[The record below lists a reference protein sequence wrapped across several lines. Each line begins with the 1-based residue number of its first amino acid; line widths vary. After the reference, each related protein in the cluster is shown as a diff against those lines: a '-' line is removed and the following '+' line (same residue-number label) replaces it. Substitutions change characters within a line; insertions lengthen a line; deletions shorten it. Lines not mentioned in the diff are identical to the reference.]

1 MIFGYVRVSKNEQN
15 QDLQFDAL
23 RKAGCEKIFHEKV
36 SGASKERPEYARMVS
51 ELRKGDIIVVWRIDR
66 LGRATYELIKLMVEW
81 KEMGVNFR
89 SISEGIDTS
98 TKMGRLW
105 YMLSSVFAENEREI
119 LMERTL
125 AGLDAARARDRVGG
139 RPKGL
144 TGKSKELASLAAT
157 LYLSKKYTADQIRQ
171 QLKIGSKATLYS
183 YLRHEG
189 ISIEGWHRVKKSTA
203 NTESCNT
210 D

>member
-23 RKAGCEKIFHEKV
+23 RKAGCEKFFHEKV
-36 SGASKERPEYARMVS
+36 SGASRERPQYAKMVS
-51 ELRKGDIIVVWRIDR
+51 ELRKGDVIVVWRIDR
-66 LGRATYELIKLMVEW
+66 LGRATYELIRLMVEW
-81 KEMGVNFR
+81 KEMGVDFR

-125 AGLDAARARDRVGG
+125 AGMEAARARGRVGG

-144 TGKSKELASLAAT
+144 TKKSKELASLAAT
-157 LYLSKKYTADQIRQ
+157 LYQSKKYTTVQICE
-171 QLKIGSKATLYS
+171 QLKIGSKATLYN

-189 ISIEGWHRVKKSTA
+189 IQIEGWERIKKPLGK
-203 NTESCNT
+203 
-210 D
+210 

>member
-36 SGASKERPEYARMVS
+36 SGASKDRPEYGKMVS
-51 ELRKGDIIVVWRIDR
+51 ELRKGDVIVVWRIDR

-81 KEMGVNFR
+81 KEMGVDFR

-125 AGLDAARARDRVGG
+125 AGMEAARARGRVGG

-144 TGKSKELASLAAT
+144 TKKSKDQARLAAT
-157 LYLSKKYTADQIRQ
+157 LYVSKQFTTKEICE
-171 QLKIGSKATLYS
+171 QLRIASKATLYK

-189 ISIEGWHRVKKSTA
+189 IVIEGWVTNKKQ
-203 NTESCNT
+203 
-210 D
+210 

>member
-1 MIFGYVRVSKNEQN
+1 MIFGYVRVSKDEQN

-23 RKAGCEKIFHEKV
+23 RKAGCEKIFHEKI
-36 SGASKERPEYARMVS
+36 SGASKEKPEYAKMVS
-51 ELRKGDIIVVWRIDR
+51 ELRAGDVIVVWRIDR

-119 LMERTL
+119 LMVRTL
-125 AGLDAARARDRVGG
+125 AGLDAARARGRVGG

-144 TGKSKELASLAAT
+144 TRKSKKLASLAAT
-157 LYLSKKYTADQIRQ
+157 LYQIKKYTTKQICE
-171 QLKIGSKATLYS
+171 QLKIRSKATLYS

-189 ISIEGWHRVKKSTA
+189 LEIEGWERSTG
-203 NTESCNT
+203 TT
-210 D
+210 KR

>member
-23 RKAGCEKIFHEKV
+23 KKAGCEKIFHEKI
-36 SGASKERPEYARMVS
+36 SGASKNRPEYLKMIS
-51 ELRKGDIIVVWRIDR
+51 ELRKGDVIVVWRIDR

-81 KEMGVNFR
+81 KEMGVEFR

-119 LMERTL
+119 LLERTL
-125 AGLDAARARDRVGG
+125 AGMEAARVRGRVGG

-144 TGKSKELASLAAT
+144 TEKSKQLASLAAT
-157 LYLSKKYTADQIRQ
+157 LYQSKKYTTKQICE
-171 QLKIGSKATLYS
+171 QLKIGSKATLYN

-189 ISIEGWHRVKKSTA
+189 IEIEGWVRTKKS
-203 NTESCNT
+203 
-210 D
+210 

>member
-23 RKAGCEKIFHEKV
+23 RKAGCERIFQEKV
-36 SGASKERPEYARMVS
+36 SGASKERPEYAKMVS
-51 ELRKGDIIVVWRIDR
+51 ELRKGDVIVVWRIDR

-81 KEMGVNFR
+81 KEMGVDFR

-125 AGLDAARARDRVGG
+125 AGMEAARARGRVGG

-144 TGKSKELASLAAT
+144 TKKSRELASLAAT
-157 LYLSKKYTADQIRQ
+157 LYQSKKYTTKQICD
-171 QLKIGSKATLYS
+171 QLKIGSKATLYN

-189 ISIEGWHRVKKSTA
+189 VDISGWTKMAASSGIISKDVK
-203 NTESCNT
+203 
-210 D
+210 

>member
-36 SGASKERPEYARMVS
+36 SGASKERPEYAKMVS
-51 ELRKGDIIVVWRIDR
+51 ELRAGDVIVVWRIDR

-81 KEMGVNFR
+81 KEMGVDFR

-125 AGLDAARARDRVGG
+125 AGLEAARARGRVGG

-144 TGKSKELASLAAT
+144 TTKAKVLAGLAAT
-157 LYLSKKYTADQIRQ
+157 LYQSKKYTTNEICK
-171 QLKIGSKATLYS
+171 QLKIGSKTTLYN

-189 ISIEGWHRVKKSTA
+189 VRIEGWEHVKKRIS
-203 NTESCNT
+203 
-210 D
+210 

>member
-36 SGASKERPEYARMVS
+36 SGASKERPEYAKMVS
-51 ELRKGDIIVVWRIDR
+51 ELRKGDVIVVWRIDR

-81 KEMGVNFR
+81 KEMGVDFR

-125 AGLDAARARDRVGG
+125 AGMEAARARGRVGG

-144 TGKSKELASLAAT
+144 TKRSKELARLASV
-157 LYLSKKYTADQIRQ
+157 LYLSKQYTIKQICE
-171 QLKIGSKATLYS
+171 QLNIGSRATFYS
-183 YLRHEG
+183 YLSHEG
-189 ISIEGWHRVKKSTA
+189 VEVKGWVRRRHNAVLDIKS
-203 NTESCNT
+203 
-210 D
+210 

>member
-1 MIFGYVRVSKNEQN
+1 MVIGYVRVSKNEQN

-23 RKAGCEKIFHEKV
+23 KKAGCERVFHEKI
-36 SGASKERPEYARMVS
+36 SGASKQRPEYMKMVA
-51 ELRKGDIIVVWRIDR
+51 ELRKGDIIVVWRVDR
-66 LGRATYELIKLMVEW
+66 LGRTTYELIKLMVEW
-81 KEMGVNFR
+81 KELGVEFR

-125 AGLDAARARDRVGG
+125 AGMEAARARGRVGG

-144 TGKSKELASLAAT
+144 TKKSKELASLAAT
-157 LYLSKKYTADQIRQ
+157 LYQSKKYTTKQICE
-171 QLKIGSKATLYS
+171 QLKIGSKATLYN

-189 ISIEGWHRVKKSTA
+189 IEIDGWIRISKEEKASLLNIKA
-203 NTESCNT
+203 
-210 D
+210 

>member
-36 SGASKERPEYARMVS
+36 SGASKERPEYAKMIS
-51 ELRKGDIIVVWRIDR
+51 ELRKGDVLVVWRIDR

-81 KEMGVNFR
+81 KDMGVDFR

-119 LMERTL
+119 LMERTI
-125 AGLDAARARDRVGG
+125 AGLEAARARGRVGG

-144 TGKSKELASLAAT
+144 TKKSKELASLAAI
-157 LYLSKKYTADQIRQ
+157 LYQSKKYTTKQICE
-171 QLKIGSKATLYS
+171 QLKIGSKATLYN

-189 ISIEGWHRVKKSTA
+189 IPIEGWFRGSKR
-203 NTESCNT
+203 E
-210 D
+210 

>member
-1 MIFGYVRVSKNEQN
+1 MIIGYVRVSKNEQN

-23 RKAGCEKIFHEKV
+23 KKAGCEKIFHEKV
-36 SGASKERPEYARMVS
+36 SGASKQRPEYMKMIA
-51 ELRKGDIIVVWRIDR
+51 ELRKGDIIVVWRVDR
-66 LGRATYELIKLMVEW
+66 LGRTTYELIKLMVEW
-81 KEMGVNFR
+81 KELGVEFR

-125 AGLDAARARDRVGG
+125 AGMEAARARGRVGG

-144 TGKSKELASLAAT
+144 TKKSKELAGLAAT
-157 LYLSKKYTADQIRQ
+157 LYLSKKYTTNQICE
-171 QLKIGSKATLYS
+171 QLHIGSKATLYN

-189 ISIEGWHRVKKSTA
+189 IEIEGWTRISKVD
-203 NTESCNT
+203 NN
-210 D
+210 

>member
-51 ELRKGDIIVVWRIDR
+51 ELRTGDVIVVWRIDR

-81 KEMGVNFR
+81 KELGVDFR
-89 SISEGIDTS
+89 SISEGIDTC
-98 TKMGRLW
+98 TKMGKLW

-125 AGLDAARARDRVGG
+125 AGMEAARARGRVGG
-139 RPKGL
+139 RPRGL
-144 TGKSKELASLAAT
+144 TKKSKELASLAAT
-157 LYLSKKYTADQIRQ
+157 LYRSEKYTTKQICE
-171 QLKIGSKATLYS
+171 QLRIGSKATLYN

-189 ISIEGWHRVKKSTA
+189 IVIDGWVRSRQSK
-203 NTESCNT
+203 
-210 D
+210 

>member
-1 MIFGYVRVSKNEQN
+1 MIFGYIRVSKSEQN

-36 SGASKERPEYARMVS
+36 SGASTERPEYAKMVS
-51 ELRKGDIIVVWRIDR
+51 ELRKGDVIVVWRIDR

-81 KEMGVNFR
+81 KELGVDFR

-119 LMERTL
+119 LMERTV
-125 AGLDAARARDRVGG
+125 AGIEAARARGRVGG

-144 TGKSKELASLAAT
+144 TKKSKELAGLAAT
-157 LYLSKKYTADQIRQ
+157 LYQSKKYTTKQICD
-171 QLKIGSKATLYS
+171 QLKIGSKATLYK

-189 ISIEGWHRVKKSTA
+189 IKIEGWDRI
-203 NTESCNT
+203 EQELR

>member
-36 SGASKERPEYARMVS
+36 SGASKERPEYAKMVS
-51 ELRKGDIIVVWRIDR
+51 ELRKGDVIVVWRIDR

-81 KEMGVNFR
+81 KEMGVDFR

-125 AGLDAARARDRVGG
+125 AGMEAARARGRVGG

-144 TGKSKELASLAAT
+144 TKKSKELASLAAT
-157 LYLSKKYTADQIRQ
+157 LYLSKKYSTEQIRQ
-171 QLKIGSKATLYS
+171 QLKLGSKATLYN

-189 ISIEGWHRVKKSTA
+189 ITIEGWERKSKTK
-203 NTESCNT
+203 T
-210 D
+210 DDA

>member
-1 MIFGYVRVSKNEQN
+1 MVIGYVRVSKNEQN

-23 RKAGCEKIFHEKV
+23 KKACCEKVFHEKI
-36 SGASKERPEYARMVS
+36 SGASKQRPEYMKMVA
-51 ELRKGDIIVVWRIDR
+51 ELRKGDIIVVWRVDR
-66 LGRATYELIKLMVEW
+66 LGRTTYELIKLMVEW
-81 KEMGVNFR
+81 KELGVEFR

-125 AGLDAARARDRVGG
+125 AGMEAARARGRVGG

-144 TGKSKELASLAAT
+144 TKKSKDLASLAAT
-157 LYLSKKYTADQIRQ
+157 LYLSKKYTTNQICE
-171 QLKIGSKATLYS
+171 QLKIGSKATLYN

-189 ISIEGWHRVKKSTA
+189 IEIEGWTRMPK
-203 NTESCNT
+203 
-210 D
+210 

>member
-1 MIFGYVRVSKNEQN
+1 
-15 QDLQFDAL
+15 
-23 RKAGCEKIFHEKV
+23 
-36 SGASKERPEYARMVS
+36 MV
-51 ELRKGDIIVVWRIDR
+51 V
-66 LGRATYELIKLMVEW
+66 W
-81 KEMGVNFR
+81 KEMGVDFR

-125 AGLDAARARDRVGG
+125 AGMEAARARGRVGG

-144 TGKSKELASLAAT
+144 TNKSKELARLAAT
-157 LYLSKKYTADQIRQ
+157 LYLSKKYTTGEICK
-171 QLKIGSKATLYS
+171 QLRIGSKATLYN

-189 ISIEGWHRVKKSTA
+189 IDIEGWTRLSK
-203 NTESCNT
+203 
-210 D
+210 

>member
-1 MIFGYVRVSKNEQN
+1 MQFPVTAALSGLVKHFLIIDSDAVQTKNSGFFRIERRGGAEKHKKFY
-15 QDLQFDAL
+15 LQPS
-23 RKAGCEKIFHEKV
+23 EKLG
-36 SGASKERPEYARMVS
+36 GAQLNEN
-51 ELRKGDIIVVWRIDR
+51 
-66 LGRATYELIKLMVEW
+66 KLMVEW
-81 KEMGVNFR
+81 KEMGVDFR

-125 AGLDAARARDRVGG
+125 AGMEAARARGRVGG

-144 TGKSKELASLAAT
+144 TKKSKELASLATT
-157 LYLSKKYTADQIRQ
+157 LYLSKKYTTTEICK
-171 QLKIGSKATLYS
+171 QLKIGSKTTLYN

-189 ISIEGWHRVKKSTA
+189 LEIEGWARVKFEK
-203 NTESCNT
+203 E
-210 D
+210 

>member
-23 RKAGCEKIFHEKV
+23 RKAGCEKIFQEKV

-51 ELRKGDIIVVWRIDR
+51 ELRKGDVIVVWRIDR

-119 LMERTL
+119 IMERTL
-125 AGLDAARARDRVGG
+125 AGMEAARARGLVGG

-144 TGKSKELASLAAT
+144 TIKSQEIASLAAT
-157 LYLSKKYTADQIRQ
+157 LYNSKKYTTAQICRQ
-171 QLKIGSKATLYS
+171 LNIGSKATLYN
-183 YLRHEG
+183 YLRYEG
-189 ISIEGWHRVKKSTA
+189 VEIDGWQQTKRNPKP
-203 NTESCNT
+203 
-210 D
+210 

>member
-1 MIFGYVRVSKNEQN
+1 MIFGYIRVSKNEQN

-36 SGASKERPEYARMVS
+36 SGASKDRPEYARMVS
-51 ELRKGDIIVVWRIDR
+51 EIRKGDVIVVWRIDR

-81 KEMGVNFR
+81 KEMGVDFR

-125 AGLDAARARDRVGG
+125 AGMEAARARGRIGG

-144 TGKSKELASLAAT
+144 TKRSKELACLAAT
-157 LYLSKKYTADQIRQ
+157 LYNSKKYTTAQICK
-171 QLKIGSKATLYS
+171 QLNIGSKATLYN

-189 ISIEGWHRVKKSTA
+189 VQIDGWDRIKRNPKP
-203 NTESCNT
+203 
-210 D
+210 

>member
-1 MIFGYVRVSKNEQN
+1 MIIGYVRVSKNEQN

-23 RKAGCEKIFHEKV
+23 KKAGCEKVFHEKV
-36 SGASKERPEYARMVS
+36 SGASKQRPEYMKMVA
-51 ELRKGDIIVVWRIDR
+51 ELRKGDIIVVWRVDR
-66 LGRATYELIKLMVEW
+66 LGRTTYELIKLMVEW
-81 KEMGVNFR
+81 KELGVEFR

-125 AGLDAARARDRVGG
+125 AGMEAARARGRVGG

-144 TGKSKELASLAAT
+144 TKRSKELASLAAT
-157 LYLSKKYTADQIRQ
+157 LYQSKKYTTNQICE
-171 QLKIGSKATLYS
+171 QLKIGSKATLYN

-189 ISIEGWHRVKKSTA
+189 IEIEGWTRIRKLS
-203 NTESCNT
+203 
-210 D
+210 